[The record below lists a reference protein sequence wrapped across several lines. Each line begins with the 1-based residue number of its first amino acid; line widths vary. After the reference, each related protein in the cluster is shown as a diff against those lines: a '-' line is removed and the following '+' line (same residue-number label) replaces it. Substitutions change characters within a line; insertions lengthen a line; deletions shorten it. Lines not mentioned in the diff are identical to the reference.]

1 MTESQEIKTN
11 RIIKR
16 LEGAKKEL
24 NGMLNDETTP
34 LTHRNNRSLDG
45 AMFFINNGRR
55 DDKDH

>member
-34 LTHRNNRSLDG
+34 LTPSEKAAALQAKYYINLAIG
-45 AMFFINNGRR
+45 AI
-55 DDKDH
+55 